1 MYNNATFVDKK
12 QLKLLKDFDKW
23 LSNEPWQSE
32 VEFQTANQVR
42 ELITKIEKRG
52 YYYEGEADVL
62 NLMREQYIEHKK
74 ILRKLLCLIRLSILV
89 ICYQSFHN
97 ALEEKKYI
105 QKIKILGF
113 ELIYL
118 FRALLFDRKKY

>member
-32 VEFQTANQVR
+32 VELNTALQVR

-52 YYYEGEADVL
+52 YYYESEADIL
-62 NLMREQYIEHKK
+62 NLMRSEYIEHKK
-74 ILRKLLCLIRLSILV
+74 KSG
-89 ICYQSFHN
+89 
-97 ALEEKKYI
+97 K
-105 QKIKILGF
+105 
-113 ELIYL
+113 
-118 FRALLFDRKKY
+118 

>member
-62 NLMREQYIEHKK
+62 NLMREQYIEHK
-74 ILRKLLCLIRLSILV
+74 
-89 ICYQSFHN
+89 
-97 ALEEKKYI
+97 
-105 QKIKILGF
+105 
-113 ELIYL
+113 
-118 FRALLFDRKKY
+118 RKK